1 MELARTFVSFSS
13 TDIQSYYMMCAWK
26 AHDHIDVNFADFQ
39 LEEKVNSNNAY
50 YIRSKCA
57 EKIRRADTFVLLIG
71 TDTYTKTRF
80 VQPEAEA
87 AIEKGIRLIGVNLN
101 NSRFKDRLCPSFFAD
116 KGALFVPFSSRILAK
131 ALKWNK
137 GTPAPGVADDWVF
150 NDSVYADLG
159 YKLVGNTAVLPPPP
173 SPFAGGNRPPWAK

>member
-13 TDIQSYYMMCAWK
+13 TDIQSYRMMRAWK
-26 AHDHIDVNFADFQ
+26 ANEHIDFNFADFQ
-39 LEEKVNSNNAY
+39 LEEAVKSSNAY

-71 TDTYTKTRF
+71 ADTYTKTDF
-80 VQPEAEA
+80 VQPEVEA
-87 AIEKGIRLIGVNLN
+87 AIEKGCRLIGVNLN
-101 NSRFKDRLCPSFFAD
+101 NSRLKDRRCPAFFGD

-137 GTPAPGVADDWVF
+137 GTPAPRIPNDWIFPDGVYT
-150 NDSVYADLG
+150 NLG
-159 YKLVGNTAVLPPPP
+159 YTLVGNTAVLPPRPN
-173 SPFAGGNRPPWAK
+173 PFAGVPPPPWAK